1 VLFRSIAH
9 GAGNVFACAI
19 IKGMDEQTFVSPWPP
34 RLQAFSRATCAI
46 AIAIGVL
53 VLLGWSLDNETL
65 KRIIPGL
72 VAMNPMTAVC
82 FIAAGGA
89 LWLRRDE
96 TGSTPIVAQGL
107 AWSVAAIGFL
117 KLCEIAGGP
126 VPGIDRLLFRA
137 RLDAEAAAGFANR
150 MAPNTAFCFLMTG
163 LSIALLD
170 AHWKRFWPA
179 QFLALLGAA
188 ASLLALVGYAYG
200 TTSFYGVGSFIP
212 MALHTAAAFLLL
224 LMGVLHAR
232 PQRGLM
238 QTISSASDGGQIA
251 RLLLPSAI
259 GIPFALGW
267 LCSIAARK
275 SWLNADAGLS
285 LFVVLNMATFAILV
299 WWNAGVIRRAD
310 MARRAT
316 AWALEESHEALSKR
330 NTEMQADL
338 DLAREIQQAFLP
350 QQYISF
356 PRLSEPLQ
364 SALQFHHRYQPAST
378 LGGDF
383 TDVLILSDTRVGV
396 FICDVMG
403 HGVRSALVTAVT
415 RGLIEELLPSTI
427 EPGQFLSALNKG
439 LMTILKRTR
448 TPMFASAFF
457 LVADVETKTMT
468 FANAGHPSP
477 LHLQRESKIVAPLAR
492 AESHAGPA
500 LGVIEDFCY
509 QSLAC
514 PLQSGDLFLLFT
526 DGLVEVARG
535 DDEYGEERLQQA
547 VARRSRMSATS
558 LLDELIEEIKNFG
571 DEKFFEDDVCLVGM
585 EVTRA

>member
-1 VLFRSIAH
+1 M
-9 GAGNVFACAI
+9 N
-19 IKGMDEQTFVSPWPP
+19 EQNSSSPWPP
-34 RLQAFSRATCAI
+34 RLQAFSRATCAV
-46 AIAIGVL
+46 AIAVGVL
-53 VLLGWSLDNETL
+53 VLIGWLIGNETL

-72 VAMNPMTAVC
+72 VAMNPMTALC
-82 FIAAGGA
+82 FIAAGSA

-96 TGSTPIVAQGL
+96 AGSTPGLAQAL
-107 AWSVAAIGFL
+107 AWSVVAVGVL
-117 KLCEIAGGP
+117 KLWEIAGGP
-126 VPGIDRLLFRA
+126 PLGVDRWLFRA
-137 RLDAEAAAGFANR
+137 RLDAGTAAGFANR
-150 MAPNTAFCFLMTG
+150 MAPNTAFCFLVLG
-163 LSIALLD
+163 LAIALLD
-170 AHWKRFWPA
+170 ARWKRFYPA
-179 QFLALLGAA
+179 QFLALIGAA

-200 TTSFYGVGSFIP
+200 TKSFYGVGSFIP
-212 MALHTAAAFLLL
+212 MALHTAIAFLLL

-232 PQRGLM
+232 PQRGVM
-238 QTISSASDGGQIA
+238 KTISSDSDGGQIA

-267 LCSIAARK
+267 LCTIGAHQG
-275 SWLNADAGLS
+275 WLNVDAGLS
-285 LFVVLNMATFAILV
+285 LFVVLNMATFAALV

-316 AWALEESHEALSKR
+316 ALALEESHETLSKR
-330 NTEMQADL
+330 NAEMQADL

-356 PRLSEPLQ
+356 PQLSPPLQ

-383 TDVLILSDTRVGV
+383 TDILILSDTRVGV

-415 RGLIEELLPSTI
+415 RGLIEELLPGAI
-427 EPGQFLSALNKG
+427 EPGQFLSQLNKG
-439 LMTILKRTR
+439 LVAILKRTR

-477 LHLQRESKIVAPLAR
+477 MHLRRESKTVAPLAR
-492 AESHAGPA
+492 AEAEAGPA
-500 LGVIEDFCY
+500 LGILEEYNYVSFE
-509 QSLAC
+509 C
-514 PLQSGDLFLLFT
+514 PLRSGDLFLLFT

-535 DDEYGEERLQQA
+535 DDEYGEERLLQA
-547 VARRSRMSATS
+547 IQRRSQMPATP
-558 LLDELIEEIKNFG
+558 LLDELIAEIKDFG
-571 DEKFFEDDVCLVGM
+571 DEKIFEDDVCLVGM
-585 EVTRA
+585 EVMRA